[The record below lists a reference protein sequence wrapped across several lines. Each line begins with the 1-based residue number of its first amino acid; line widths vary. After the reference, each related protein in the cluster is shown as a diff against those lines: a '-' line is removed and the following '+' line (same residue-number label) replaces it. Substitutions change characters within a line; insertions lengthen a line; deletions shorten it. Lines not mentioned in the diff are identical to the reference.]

1 MDNQVLSVSEF
12 NALVNQTLEFA
23 YPRVTVEG
31 EITEARPTKHFY
43 FSLKDNDATLRCIK
57 WGPLRDPVENGMKV
71 RVTGR
76 PQLHAKF
83 GFSFIAD
90 TIEPAGQGSIQRAF
104 ELLRAKLEAEGL
116 FSPQRKRLTPQF
128 PRRIGVVSS
137 LEAAGYKDFL
147 KIVNNRW
154 RGVDIQLANVQVQGA
169 NAPAQITRAIDYFNQ
184 LSIPPDVLAIVRGG
198 GALEDLQSFNT
209 EEVVRAIV
217 ASRVPTITGIGH
229 EIDTTLADMVA
240 DVRAATPTDAAT
252 IVVPSKQQ
260 IIADITQLSQNL
272 ISVITAKQNSQSQAI
287 QNSMNLLEHFIYI
300 PRARLTKLE
309 QNITSW
315 LNSFSVGILGEKQKL
330 KSSTIAITN
339 SLSLQ
344 IQKSKWEVESS
355 IRTMRNL
362 DPKAV
367 LGRGYA
373 IARSNGKVI
382 KSTAQVKVGDVID
395 VDLSEGSIT
404 TGVTKVV

>member
-1 MDNQVLSVSEF
+1 MDI
-12 NALVNQTLEFA
+12 
-23 YPRVTVEG
+23 R
-31 EITEARPTKHFY
+31 
-43 FSLKDNDATLRCIK
+43 
-57 WGPLRDPVENGMKV
+57 
-71 RVTGR
+71 
-76 PQLHAKF
+76 
-83 GFSFIAD
+83 
-90 TIEPAGQGSIQRAF
+90 
-104 ELLRAKLEAEGL
+104 
-116 FSPQRKRLTPQF
+116 
-128 PRRIGVVSS
+128 
-137 LEAAGYKDFL
+137 
-147 KIVNNRW
+147 
-154 RGVDIQLANVQVQGA
+154 LANVQVQGA

-198 GALEDLQSFNT
+198 GALEDLQAFNI

-260 IIADITQLSQNL
+260 IMADITQLSQNL
-272 ISVITAKQNSQSQAI
+272 ISIITAKQNTQSQAI

-315 LNSFSVGILGEKQKL
+315 LSSFSVGILGEKQKL

-382 KSTAQVKVGDVID
+382 KSTAQVKVGDVVD